1 MSEFMHLDSVKE
13 FRGDETGQTGRLGQ
27 VLDAHE
33 SGTLL
38 FDEMEKAHKQIMD
51 LQLQILD
58 TATVTLG
65 NGKRYNLSKFYIVFT
80 SNVGASKVMNA
91 RYSIHT
97 TLEKSVLNELA
108 RQFRPEFIARFNEKI
123 VFNRLTNDIQ
133 IEIAKIT
140 LDKELCRLK
149 SENGFVLLY
158 TGDVLNYLIREG
170 IDVRNGARPLRNT
183 IERVIQT
190 AVADSL
196 MQGAIPKGYLKLDA
210 VRNTV
215 YLETDKS
222 KFPNMEEILA
232 DELLASDGAAV

>member
-1 MSEFMHLDSVKE
+1 MSEFMLLESVRE
-13 FRGDETGQTGRLGQ
+13 FRGDESGQTGRLGQ
-27 VLDAHE
+27 VLDQHGC
-33 SGTLL
+33 GTLL

-58 TATVTLG
+58 AATVTLG

-80 SNVGASKVMNA
+80 TNVGASKVMNA

-108 RQFRPEFIARFNEKI
+108 RQFRPEFIARFHEKI

-133 IEIAKIT
+133 VEIAKIT
-140 LDKELCRLK
+140 LDKELCRLRN
-149 SENGFVLLY
+149 ENGFVLLY
-158 TGDVLNYLIREG
+158 TGDVLSFLIREG

-196 MQGAIPKGYLKLDA
+196 MHGRIPKGYLKLDA
-210 VRNTV
+210 IRNTV
-215 YLETDKS
+215 FLETDRT
-222 KFPNMEEILA
+222 KFPGAEDLLA
-232 DELLASDGAAV
+232 DDLLAVGGAAV